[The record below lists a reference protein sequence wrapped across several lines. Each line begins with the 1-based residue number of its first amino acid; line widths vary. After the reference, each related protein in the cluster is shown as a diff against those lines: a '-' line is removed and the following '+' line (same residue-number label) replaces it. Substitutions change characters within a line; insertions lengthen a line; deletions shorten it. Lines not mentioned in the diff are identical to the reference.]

1 MAERTDCLLTRDL
14 MFDAVPFDG
23 LVLSVAAVVLGRNLR
38 ILQPTSLRREKPDPL
53 ELEHVSACATGKLAT
68 ATYE

>member
-23 LVLSVAAVVLGRNLR
+23 LVLSVAGVVLGRNLR

-53 ELEHVSACATGKLAT
+53 EL
-68 ATYE
+68 